1 VFQDLVAQSDALGR
15 LIIRFF
21 GWRSNGFDC
30 ALVFIYLEFWSV
42 FNAHDVPIITGYNGS
57 TNC

>member
-1 VFQDLVAQSDALGR
+1 MGLTV
-15 LIIRFF
+15 
-21 GWRSNGFDC
+21 